1 MFVFVDTKMSFKKTV
16 LAGFFQKITGP
27 LRMGFKRRFLNENNS
42 AALGLFESFSME
54 LATLDG
60 VFSGS

>member
-1 MFVFVDTKMSFKKTV
+1 
-16 LAGFFQKITGP
+16 
-27 LRMGFKRRFLNENNS
+27 MGFKRRFLNENNS